1 MPFFGDAVTVS
12 LMLLGTCSRIASSTP
27 RRGITS
33 YLGRRRASACVPPTS
48 CSLSV
53 LLMNSIFPPSATLGC
68 SLRESPRTRRLET
81 RAPRRRHPSALG
93 SLIGTRGT
101 QLLLGV
107 LGLEEDP
114 VGYDGRDRLLRA
126 LDLELDADLAVL
138 DGHHRKADVLV
149 QSRRVAGG
157 GDLPYPLAVLVD
169 REVVDHRAV
178 VVRPELATPEL
189 DADQLAAD
197 PLLADLPEGLLAD
210 KVLLLRELDHPLV
223 AVADLVGVGV
233 VPHVAAQGQNTALDP
248 AYVARPDR
256 AYPVRLAGLQYP
268 VPELEAVAA
277 GVLEV
282 EFVAE
287 LPGVTAARDDQVH
300 PVELPVDHVIV
311 GDLQDA
317 LAEQVGHDL
326 LGFWPLNLHRAHVGL
341 SDLHVHPR
349 VVSETLGPEQ
359 HVAVVQGEPEVVLL

>member
-107 LGLEEDP
+107 LGLKEDP

-126 LDLELDADLAVL
+126 LDFELDAYLAVL
-138 DGHHRKADVLV
+138 DRHHRKADILV

-157 GDLPYPLAVLVD
+157 GDLTYPLAVLVD

-233 VPHVAAQGQNTALDP
+233 VPHVATQGEDAALDP
-248 AYVARPDR
+248 ADVAGPDR
-256 AYPVRLAGLQYP
+256 GDPVRLAGLEYP
-268 VPELEAVAA
+268 VPELHPVAA

-282 EFVAE
+282 QLVAE
-287 LPGVTAARDDQVH
+287 LAGVAGARDDELH
-300 PVELPVDHVIV
+300 PVELPVNHVV
-311 GDLQDA
+311 
-317 LAEQVGHDL
+317 VGHFQDIFAEEVGHHF
-326 LGFWPLNLHRAHVGL
+326 LGLGALDLHRAHVRL
-341 SDLHVHPR
+341 PDLDVHPR
-349 VVSETLGPEQ
+349 VV
-359 HVAVVQGEPEVVLL
+359 GEPLSPQ